1 MGDQNHKSNPEHS
14 SMQSKMEVEPGLLI
28 INAYINKLSPNLEK
42 AQSEINEVVDKQ
54 KSLISDMLNENQE
67 LSNLLNESE
76 VQNMFV
82 SIKYCHGQLTELKK
96 KLMCLHKKTVAL
108 ERRANLLRV
117 AKQKEALQR
126 EHLKESLLIREQEL
140 ISKQN

>member
-108 ERRANLLRV
+108 EVR
-117 AKQKEALQR
+117 
-126 EHLKESLLIREQEL
+126 IL
-140 ISKQN
+140 ISLNSYIKKGLVIIR